1 MLEFGCATGYM
12 SQVLRD
18 ERGCEVTGVEID
30 AEAAEQAKK
39 FCMGVIVGDA
49 EALDLSREL
58 AGERFDAVVFAD
70 VLEHLRDPDALLSR
84 VRQFVAD
91 GGRVIASIPNVAH
104 GSVRLSLLA
113 GEFRYRPQGLLDDT
127 HLRFFTRATIE
138 DLFETSGYIVL
149 RWLRQHTAIDA
160 AEIRIGDV
168 PEDLV
173 ERLAADTDATTYQ
186 FVIEAVPSEASH
198 HLAAIRQVLD
208 ETRGELEEARS
219 ALEERKTDQ
228 CELERMRRAHSVLSQ
243 RIATE
248 RVSMSNRVQ
257 ELQDKI
263 VDIGHLREEIEW
275 RKGVSAQLE
284 EANEWLQRSVDHLEE
299 EIATLLGSRS
309 FRYTAPL
316 RRIFGLFSS
325 SP

>member
-30 AEAAEQAKK
+30 VEAAEQAKA
-39 FCMGVIVGDA
+39 FCKRVIAGDA

-58 AGERFDAVVFAD
+58 AGEHFDAVVFAD
-70 VLEHLRDPDALLSR
+70 VLEHLRNPEALLSR

-113 GEFRYRPQGLLDDT
+113 GEFRYRQQGLLDDT

-138 DLFETSGYIVL
+138 DLFETSGYVVL

-160 AEIRIGDV
+160 AEIRIAEV
-168 PEDLV
+168 PEDLA

-186 FVIEAVPSEASH
+186 FVTEAVPSEASH
-198 HLAAIRQVLD
+198 HLPAIRQVLD
-208 ETRGELEEARS
+208 ETRGELKEARS
-219 ALEERKTDQ
+219 ALEVRKTAQ
-228 CELERMRRAHSVLSQ
+228 AELEQMRRAHSVLNQ

-248 RVSMSNRVQ
+248 RVVMSNRVQ
-257 ELQDKI
+257 EIEDELVQI
-263 VDIGHLREEIEW
+263 EHMREEIEW
-275 RKGVSAQLE
+275 RKGVSAQME
-284 EANEWLQRSVDHLEE
+284 EANEWLQDSVDRLEG
-299 EIATLLGSRS
+299 EIAAVLSSRS
-309 FRYTAPL
+309 YRYTAPL